1 MLKKVVVHEEG
12 RTDFYLNC
20 VPFGFRMKY
29 RIHRYNRGQ
38 VIDVM
43 VDKCEII

>member
-1 MLKKVVVHEEG
+1 MVVHEEG

-20 VPFGFRMKY
+20 VPFGFRMNY